1 MREDVARFNEDLV
14 ALMRPLSRYQEGD
27 RHTGERKWGTG
38 STAVRVKWYSCEGC
52 SPAASTV
59 TIHEGYRGQATGVTS
74 GNAGNKTK
82 NQLASPPTPGA
93 ARAQVHRASP
103 INTWNTRL
111 KVYSGTDRGAT
122 ASFTSP
128 PGLSTDAGIDSESTT
143 ESTTSTETTPLP
155 TTTAATSTATTA
167 TITEIPSDCAD
178 LLMAGVKVSGV
189 YYIYPFTCTCSG
201 PIQVWCDMETDG
213 GGWTVFLKR
222 QGQTDQL
229 DFNRT
234 WEEYKAG
241 FGDPYEEYWL
251 GLEMLHIMTYGRMY
265 SVRLDLETTELK
277 REHATYENIKVD
289 SEEEKYKAILAGRE
303 NGSPKTSTYKEHIE
317 LTCPYSVQLNV
328 TRLQLKIRPALCDA
342 PFKAIHLRDMSCG
355 C

>member
-1 MREDVARFNEDLV
+1 MRVLWASVCACLAVTEAGRWAEAAHHELKID
-14 ALMRPLSRYQEGD
+14 MD
-27 RHTGERKWGTG
+27 RMEERSNFFSNDMTL
-38 STAVRVKWYSCEGC
+38 E
-52 SPAASTV
+52 
-59 TIHEGYRGQATGVTS
+59 
-74 GNAGNKTK
+74 
-82 NQLASPPTPGA
+82 
-93 ARAQVHRASP
+93 
-103 INTWNTRL
+103 
-111 KVYSGTDRGAT
+111 
-122 ASFTSP
+122 F
-128 PGLSTDAGIDSESTT
+128 STDAGIDSESTT

-167 TITEIPSDCAD
+167 TITEMTTSSPPNVDDIRVLPSDCAD

-189 YYIYPFTCTCSG
+189 YYIYPFTG

-303 NGSPKTSTYKEHIE
+303 NGSPKTRYCFRYWSYKFFTSIDRDYDSYHQGNCANMLGGGWWYYNCKYFNPTSTYKEHIE